1 MDQATTTAFGTWTEI
16 ALQHT
21 PPVNHHIAIHNG
33 NAMQS
38 TLYLCGYVQY
48 MYQMSPCLNC

>member
-16 ALQHT
+16 ALQNT
-21 PPVNHHIAIHNG
+21 PPVNHHIALHNG